1 MPDTEKNAVDDL
13 GDRVTMGSGNVIM
26 IVMGPVFLFDEKAAA
41 MWRKVGAFPGAELDS
56 APPGPQG
63 DDVA

>member
-1 MPDTEKNAVDDL
+1 MPEEEKKAVDDL
-13 GDRVTMGSGNVIM
+13 GDRVAMGSGNVIM

-41 MWRKVGAFPGAELDS
+41 MWRKFGAFPGAEPDS
-56 APPGPQG
+56 APSGAQG